1 MDTTKKDKTQ
11 KEATGID
18 WKKLEYLV
26 APASVMVAAI
36 LLQILLIVF
45 SVKYVAYPKDLIHE
59 YNVTVEPQSNGS
71 LDITYTVVWE
81 VLENGRN
88 LYSVEFGMPNQYY
101 SLYEGSIS
109 ANVRSF
115 SYLEE
120 EDEDGDLV
128 YTGLRMRFFEPYHPG
143 DVVTI
148 SFKVNQRNM
157 LRINEKG
164 YFYEFV
170 PSWFNKIQVRN
181 YEFTWRMP
189 DGNDR
194 VWTGSLDYGEYKMM
208 SAQYD
213 ARAFEGCK
221 TVRYSSYGISGAENG
236 LKSDEWTVR
245 IYCWIGVILLL
256 HLEVFIFSEYICY
269 RRGTG
274 FRYSSNSNC
283 GSGDCSDDSYFEYT
297 SGRSSTSFTSSSI
310 GGRSS
315 SSDLFSDSDSIGGRS
330 CACACA
336 CAGGGRAGCSQKDT
350 FGKRK

>member
-1 MDTTKKDKTQ
+1 MDTTKKDKTP
-11 KEATGID
+11 KKTTGID
-18 WKKLEYLV
+18 WKKLQSLA
-26 APASVMVAAI
+26 APAAVMVAAI

-45 SVKYVAYPKDLIHE
+45 SAKYVAYPKDLIHE

-71 LDITYTVVWE
+71 LDISYTVVWE
-81 VLENGRN
+81 VLENGMN
-88 LYSVEFGMPNQYY
+88 LHRVEFGMPNQYY
-101 SLYEGSIS
+101 SLYEESIS
-109 ANVRSF
+109 SNVRSF

-143 DVVTI
+143 DVFTI

-181 YEFTWRMP
+181 YEFVWRMP

-194 VWTGSLDYGEYKMM
+194 VWTGSLDYGEYTTM

-213 ARAFEGCK
+213 DRAFEGCK
-221 TVRYSSYGISGAENG
+221 TVRYNSYSTSGAENG
-236 LKSDEWTVR
+236 LKSDEWAVR
-245 IYCWIGVILLL
+245 IWCWVGVFMLGY
-256 HLEVFIFSEYICY
+256 LEYFVISEFMCY

-274 FRYSSNSNC
+274 FLYSCDSDC
-283 GSGDCSDDSYFEYT
+283 CSDHGYVEYT
-297 SGRSSTSFTSSSI
+297 FERSSTSFSSSS

-315 SSDLFSDSDSIGGRS
+315 SSDSFSDSSSIGGRS

-350 FGKRK
+350 FGKRR